1 MHCRI
6 FSSTSDLYH
15 QLWKPVTS
23 PLSNASWGRKF
34 STGCEQLFQRIR
46 WIVMLQTHFQHH
58 QSFYRNVVVEMY
70 IYSHTHTCTHIHM
83 HTHTHT
89 HTHTHAYTHRV
100 INKITLENRF
110 WDSDV
115 CLQEVWSRGMFS
127 GTSPEKDQ
135 GKQDWAEGEP
145 PTGPYLGTRYSLSSG
160 GNLSDA
166 LQHPLQTHIWVFW
179 LFHCNSLDIRKHV
192 NQDWKVISKWQ

>member
-1 MHCRI
+1 MKA
-6 FSSTSDLYH
+6 SNLSTVKCLLGEKILYR
-15 QLWKPVTS
+15 LWATIPKDKVNCYATDPLPTPPV
-23 PLSNASWGRKF
+23 F
-34 STGCEQLFQRIR
+34 
-46 WIVMLQTHFQHH
+46 LQKRGG
-58 QSFYRNVVVEMY
+58 RNVY
-70 IYSHTHTCTHIHM
+70 IFTHAHMHAYTHA